1 MFLNILVAV
10 DGSDC
15 SLRALEQAADLAR
28 TQNSLLT
35 LITVAPPVPTYIM
48 FAGMRPDAVQEE
60 LDKWASRILAR
71 AVAALPDDLP
81 VHAVAHR
88 GHAGRDIVKELE
100 RGSYDLLV
108 LGSRGR
114 GRAREGLF
122 GSINGYVH
130 FHSPVPILSVSAPQP
145 PS

>member
-10 DGSDC
+10 DGSAC
-15 SLRALEQAADLAR
+15 SLRALEQAADIAR

-48 FAGMRPDAVQEE
+48 FAGARPDAVRDE
-60 LDKWASRILAR
+60 LDNWASRILAR
-71 AVAALPDDLP
+71 AIAALPDDLP
-81 VHAVAHR
+81 VHALVRR

-114 GRAREGLF
+114 GRARESLF
-122 GSINGYVH
+122 GSINGYLH
-130 FHSPVPILSVSAPQP
+130 FHSPVPVLSVSARRTPC
-145 PS
+145 

>member
-48 FAGMRPDAVQEE
+48 FAGRRPDAVREE
-60 LDKWASRILAR
+60 LDKWASRILAH

-81 VHAVAHR
+81 VHVVVHR

-122 GSINGYVH
+122 GSVNGYVH